1 MLRLTVSQPGREARQ
16 VTFHGEQVTVGRS
29 TENQLVL
36 DDEAVSGRHGRFE
49 RRGRH
54 LVYCDVGSTNG
65 SIVHRAG
72 KALALTGRQVRGQ
85 ILAVGDWVKMGS
97 VTVQV
102 ESNDPLLCA
111 ADPQVVE
118 SRSLDA
124 LAVDDGHSL
133 RSIDLRQ
140 TERILA
146 LIGDAKAALGSFD
159 RLTQT
164 IRDHLV
170 RFFPQA
176 THVSIVVRDPV
187 TGSLRVVYHDGKGG
201 EGSGFRISHTMVNR
215 VMRDQ
220 VGVLLAE
227 GGKQMHGA
235 QSIVSAGIETAICA
249 PLRNVN
255 GTFGALQLDVRG
267 TRGAVFSGAELSLLL
282 TLSDF
287 IALLLDDAR
296 QHENSARG
304 FLVALDRLL
313 RERAAAEP
321 AQVAT
326 ARRAASLSTAIARTL
341 RLSVQEQDLVH
352 SAALLLAWPAPER
365 PSLVLPDAFAEA
377 PFIAICRDESVDGSG
392 PLGLTLE
399 QLPIGGRILSL
410 VWGLLEAIAERE
422 HSLPSGED
430 RAIDLAGV
438 LTELVQGRDQ
448 RWDGAC
454 LDALSALTQDLDRLI
469 DRTRYELA
477 A

>member
-1 MLRLTVSQPGREARQ
+1 
-16 VTFHGEQVTVGRS
+16 
-29 TENQLVL
+29 
-36 DDEAVSGRHGRFE
+36 
-49 RRGRH
+49 
-54 LVYCDVGSTNG
+54 
-65 SIVHRAG
+65 
-72 KALALTGRQVRGQ
+72 
-85 ILAVGDWVKMGS
+85 VGDWIKMGS

-102 ESNDPLLCA
+102 ESNDPLLSS

-118 SRSLDA
+118 SQSLDA

-146 LIGDAKAALGSFD
+146 LIGDAKAVLGSFD
-159 RLTQT
+159 RLTLT

-170 RFFPQA
+170 RFFPQT

-187 TGSLRVVYHDGKGG
+187 TGSLRVVYHDGRGV

-227 GGKQMHGA
+227 GGKQMTGA

-249 PLRNVN
+249 PLRNAN

-267 TRGAVFSGAELSLLL
+267 NRGTVFSGAELSLLL

-296 QHENSARG
+296 QHDNSIRG

-313 RERAAAEP
+313 RERAMAEP
-321 AQVAT
+321 VQVAT

-341 RLSVQEQDLVH
+341 RLSVQEQDLVQLRGA
-352 SAALLLAWPAPER
+352 SARLAR
-365 PSLVLPDAFAEA
+365 PGASIARPPGRLRRGAVHRDLP
-377 PFIAICRDESVDGSG
+377 R
-392 PLGLTLE
+392 
-399 QLPIGGRILSL
+399 
-410 VWGLLEAIAERE
+410 
-422 HSLPSGED
+422 
-430 RAIDLAGV
+430 
-438 LTELVQGRDQ
+438 
-448 RWDGAC
+448 
-454 LDALSALTQDLDRLI
+454 
-469 DRTRYELA
+469 
-477 A
+477 